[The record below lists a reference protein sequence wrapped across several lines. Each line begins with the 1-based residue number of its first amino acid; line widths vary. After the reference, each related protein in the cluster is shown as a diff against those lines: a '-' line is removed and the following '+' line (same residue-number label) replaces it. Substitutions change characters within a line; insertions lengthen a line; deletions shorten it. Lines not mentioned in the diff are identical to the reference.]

1 MSNSVLKKSYLFGLL
16 LVGLLVWVIALLML
30 LMSSYFALNLLN
42 SVVDLAQLG

>member
-1 MSNSVLKKSYLFGLL
+1 MSNSVIKKSYLFGLL

-30 LMSSYFALNLLN
+30 LFSSYFALHLLN

>member
-1 MSNSVLKKSYLFGLL
+1 MLKKSYLFGLL

-30 LMSSYFALNLLN
+30 LFSSYFALHLLN